1 MGRHGRCKAPW
12 VSMRDPPEQGTPRA
26 QASQMQEMLIDY
38 GLIEYAG
45 LKEDEYTVS
54 DHGMH
59 HLSAEQ
65 VLDEYGGRFSRMVTE
80 VMERSDLTTT
90 QVPVP
95 VGTPGPVPYIADVG
109 DRVEEYARFWPRD

>member
-1 MGRHGRCKAPW
+1 MGRRGPCQDLW
-12 VSMRDPPEQGTPRA
+12 VPMRDPHEQGTLRA
-26 QASQMQEMLIDY
+26 RASQLLEMLIDY
-38 GLIEYAG
+38 GLIEYAW
-45 LKEDEYTVS
+45 LKEDVFTVS
-54 DHGMH
+54 DHGIH

-65 VLDEYGGRFSRMVTE
+65 VLDEYGDRFSRMVTE

-95 VGTPGPVPYIADVG
+95 VGSPGPVPYIADVG